1 MSVPQRPGAVCR
13 HSSLP
18 ATHLQQ
24 LVTWNRDLWTAVEWL
39 AESPVSCVW
48 SASRLEPTWGPR
60 VDGSFLPLDG
70 VSFPRQEFSDHLHA
84 DLNLALTFWKPHRDR
99 LEVGC
104 FYLVGGGF
112 FQSRK

>member
-1 MSVPQRPGAVCR
+1 MPQMPGAVCR
-13 HSSLP
+13 HSELP
-18 ATHLQQ
+18 AAHLQQ

-48 SASRLEPTWGPR
+48 SASRLVPTWGPW
-60 VDGSFLPLDG
+60 VDGSFLPPA
-70 VSFPRQEFSDHLHA
+70 VVPRQEFSDPLRA

-104 FYLVGGGF
+104 LYLVGGGF